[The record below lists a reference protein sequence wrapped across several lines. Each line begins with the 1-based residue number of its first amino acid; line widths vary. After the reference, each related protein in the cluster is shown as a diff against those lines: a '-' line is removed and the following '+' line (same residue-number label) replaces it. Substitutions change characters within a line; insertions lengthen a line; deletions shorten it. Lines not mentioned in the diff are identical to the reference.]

1 MKSLEVDGILLLAI
15 LYSLQAACSEM
26 SRVHIR
32 IMTDITTA
40 KLLIQN
46 QGSVRS
52 FSCNTITRQIWSWA
66 IEYDI
71 WLSALY
77 IPGILNEETDDA
89 SRNFNDETEWSLF
102 QDKFTETYQRFG

>member
-1 MKSLEVDGILLLAI
+1 MHINALELLAI
-15 LYSLQAACSEM
+15 LYSLRAACSEM
-26 SRVHIR
+26 SGVHIR
-32 IMTDITTA
+32 IMTDNTTA

-52 FSCNTITRQIWSWA
+52 FSCNTITRQIWSWT
-66 IEYDI
+66 IERDI

-77 IPGILNEETDDA
+77 IPGVLNGETDDA

-102 QDKFTETYQRFG
+102 QDKFTEIYQSFG